1 MTDRQTSIALMSETM
16 LDRCLEL
23 STAERLGDAAAILS
37 EWVVDGVDPD
47 DGEYQFTFINDLTE
61 IA

>member
-23 STAERLGDAAAILS
+23 STAERLGDARAILT

-47 DGEYQFTFINDLTE
+47 DGDYQFTFINDLTE

>member
-16 LDRCLEL
+16 LDRCLDL
-23 STAERLGDAAAILS
+23 STADRLGDAHAILT

-47 DGEYQFTFINDLTE
+47 DGEYQFTFINDLTKT
-61 IA
+61 A

>member
-23 STAERLGDAAAILS
+23 STAERLGDARAILT